1 MISRTVLLAILSL
14 IGLSCSSV
22 REPKGRLVRSSGSYE
37 SDLRGLQRY
46 IAESPV
52 DVVVAGYIPEE
63 TAEIPIEYS
72 HDSLEI
78 TIKQAVILQID
89 PVTTVL
95 RPKGWSASRN
105 TRVPTDNL
113 VRISAE
119 GLRPP
124 KDSGSDA
131 IWFIPILTGAFVL
144 YVGVSILTGEFFR
157 RFSYDSFLLLLL
169 ALLAGA
175 VCVGSTIAILLRKS
189 PSSYET
195 LKGVS
200 KVWFFQ

>member
-1 MISRTVLLAILSL
+1 MLRTVLLASLLL
-14 IGLSCSSV
+14 IGISCSSV
-22 REPKGRLVRSSGSYE
+22 REPKERLVRSSGSYE

-46 IAESPV
+46 IAKSPV
-52 DVVVAGYIPEE
+52 DIVVAGYQPDSI
-63 TAEIPIEYS
+63 AEIPVEFS
-72 HDSLEI
+72 PDSQEI

-95 RPKGWSASRN
+95 RPKGWSATRY

-124 KDSGSDA
+124 EDSGSDA
-131 IWFIPILTGAFVL
+131 IWFIPILTGAFVV
-144 YVGVSILTGEFFR
+144 YVGISLLTGDLFVR
-157 RFSYDSFLLLLL
+157 YGYGALPLILL

-175 VCVGSTIAILLRKS
+175 VCVGTTIAILLTKS
-189 PSSYET
+189 PSAYET

-200 KVWFFQ
+200 KIWTFQ